1 MKTMSELTIEQK
13 AELFDYLSTRVSEM
27 KLRFPFGGSDWVY
40 NDGMKPGGL
49 ARVTQSAMDMEN
61 EINEED

>member
-1 MKTMSELTIEQK
+1 MSELTIEQK

-27 KLRFPFGGSDWVY
+27 KLHFPGGGSDWVY

-61 EINEED
+61 EMDEED